1 MLVTKR
7 EEQLLKAFLKFGKL
21 SMDNMSEMLGVS
33 KRTVYRTLSDLTNSL
48 ATLGIAIIKENN
60 KYYLSGDFENISE
73 LSAQATYTRNERLNL
88 ITYNLLISRENITN
102 ESLQDQFG
110 VSNVTVIQDIADI
123 EKRLKDFNLVLKRR
137 KGYGLAVGHS
147 QMKRRLLAILLT
159 QNIPALCQ
167 L

>member
-1 MLVTKR
+1 
-7 EEQLLKAFLKFGKL
+7 
-21 SMDNMSEMLGVS
+21 MDNMSEMLGVS

>member
-1 MLVTKR
+1 MLLTKR

>member
-1 MLVTKR
+1 M
-7 EEQLLKAFLKFGKL
+7 
-21 SMDNMSEMLGVS
+21 
-33 KRTVYRTLSDLTNSL
+33 
-48 ATLGIAIIKENN
+48 
-60 KYYLSGDFENISE
+60 
-73 LSAQATYTRNERLNL
+73 SAQATYTRNERLNL

>member
-1 MLVTKR
+1 
-7 EEQLLKAFLKFGKL
+7 
-21 SMDNMSEMLGVS
+21 MDNMSEMLGVS

-123 EKRLKDFNLVLKRR
+123 EKRLKDLK
-137 KGYGLAVGHS
+137 KA
-147 QMKRRLLAILLT
+147 
-159 QNIPALCQ
+159 
-167 L
+167 

>member
-1 MLVTKR
+1 MLLTKR

-159 QNIPALCQ
+159 QNIPLPQ
-167 L
+167 F

>member
-1 MLVTKR
+1 MLLTKR

-88 ITYNLLISRENITN
+88 ITYNLLISRENITKLK
-102 ESLQDQFG
+102 SF
-110 VSNVTVIQDIADI
+110 
-123 EKRLKDFNLVLKRR
+123 KRF
-137 KGYGLAVGHS
+137 S
-147 QMKRRLLAILLT
+147 ISAIS
-159 QNIPALCQ
+159 
-167 L
+167 